1 LPLSLRHI
9 GIRADDFN
17 LVPEFLNQRPGERR
31 GGYKGSKP
39 RSKCHPRDRCF
50 EPAVFPR
57 PMDALEAHRV
67 RPYTGSMHVHAHGAG
82 GPTRVLKISLAVT
95 LGYIVLL
102 VVAGM
107 RAHSLALL
115 SEAGHNLSDFLAL
128 LLSLVAVYFQ
138 TRPAN
143 STKTYGYHRAGVLA
157 ALVNATSLVAVSFF
171 IFYEAFRRLQHPEH
185 VQATVMMW
193 VAAAGVVMNGVIA
206 LLLYRSSRGFGGD
219 VNIRSALLHEVGDTL
234 STAAVIAGGWAIL
247 VTRNYWIDSALSFGI
262 AVLILW
268 SGFGIV
274 RETLN
279 ILLEGTPRGM
289 KLEKI
294 ESAIRSVGGVND
306 VHDLH
311 VWSIGSETHALSC
324 HISIADIPPSVSER
338 ILRDVKD
345 RLLHDFRIDH
355 TTIQFEHAICEVAH
369 GCVIPVSESEEHHH
383 HHSH

>member
-1 LPLSLRHI
+1 
-9 GIRADDFN
+9 
-17 LVPEFLNQRPGERR
+17 
-31 GGYKGSKP
+31 
-39 RSKCHPRDRCF
+39 
-50 EPAVFPR
+50 
-57 PMDALEAHRV
+57 
-67 RPYTGSMHVHAHGAG
+67 MHVHAHAHG
-82 GPTRVLKISLAVT
+82 GPTRVLKISLGVT
-95 LGYIVLL
+95 LAYIVLL
-102 VVAGM
+102 VVAGV

-128 LLSLVAVYFQ
+128 ALSLVAVYFQ
-138 TRPAN
+138 SRPAS

-157 ALVNATSLVAVSFF
+157 ALVNATSLVGVSFF
-171 IFYEAFRRLQHPEH
+171 IFYEAFKRLQQPQE
-185 VQATVMMW
+185 VRAGVMMW

-206 LLLYRSSRGFGGD
+206 LLLYRSGGD

-247 VTRNYWIDSALSFGI
+247 LTGNYWIDSVLSVAIG
-262 AVLILW
+262 VLILW

-294 ESAIRSVGGVND
+294 ELAIRSVSGVND

-338 ILRDVKD
+338 ILRDVKE
-345 RLLHDFRIDH
+345 RLLRDFRIDH
-355 TTIQFEHAICEVAH
+355 TTIQFEHAVCEVAH
-369 GCVIPVSESEEHHH
+369 GCVIPVVESEEHHH
-383 HHSH
+383 RHSN